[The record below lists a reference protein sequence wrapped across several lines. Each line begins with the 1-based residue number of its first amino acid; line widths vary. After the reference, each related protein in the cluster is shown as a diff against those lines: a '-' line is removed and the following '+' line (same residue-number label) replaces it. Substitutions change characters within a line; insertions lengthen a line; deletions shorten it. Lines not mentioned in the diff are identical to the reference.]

1 MNEKIVKWLSTWP
14 LLKQIYRQGGVDS
27 FFLAHKDIW
36 ETMKD
41 DVEKMA
47 DNRLH
52 DKLVALLT
60 VVDDRAVV
68 TFNQK
73 AGAIYIG
80 GERAEPA
87 RLQALK
93 AEAEFVLAS
102 DVWKIIYESPKE
114 LAQRAMFTAG
124 ESLDDMRKGR
134 AILYTLETQKKILD
148 TFISY
153 QQPSQ
158 STPPV

>member
-1 MNEKIVKWLSTWP
+1 MRESLVKWLSAKP
-14 LLKQIYRQGGVDS
+14 FFKEIYRLGGVDS
-27 FFLAHKDIW
+27 FYLAHKDIW

-47 DNRLH
+47 DDRLH
-52 DKLVALLT
+52 DKLVQLLT

-80 GERAEPA
+80 AERAEPA
-87 RLQALK
+87 RLQSLK
-93 AEAEFVLAS
+93 AEADYFLAS
-102 DVWKIIYESPKE
+102 DMWKIMYESPKE
-114 LAQRAMFTAG
+114 LAQRAMFLAG

-134 AILYTLETQKKILD
+134 AILYTLETQKKILE
-148 TFISY
+148 TLAAY
-153 QQPSQ
+153 QPRANS
-158 STPPV
+158 